1 MSHIQH
7 FATLTNVVGVLQYK
21 PSLRVTLSQNDVE
34 DDIPFQVDEMTH
46 GNEIIEVEGISAL
59 QDFDDEE
66 QDDDEEELE
75 DDEEDD
81 DEDDDDDDYDD
92 HIMSGQEPSHPDK
105 GKTVKKARK
114 AKYVLRV
121 PSTVPFSN
129 ASTRPDVGSSRPPPP
144 STTPTPF
151 VGPTPSTI
159 GPTPS
164 VVGPTPPTVVP
175 TPSVV
180 GPIPYIHPSSI
191 PTPSFIPSLD
201 VYQASAD
208 AADPTNIDDLDDP
221 APHDRPFIEPCGKRF
236 LPSRVASQ
244 AITRTIKQQFL
255 QPWASWGVI
264 PDNNKKLFWE
274 RFKQKV
280 QWAAEHEAQI
290 QKNFN
295 MKASHRLS
303 EMFRDA
309 QIAGQRPHWVGEH
322 IWNSLLAHWNTP
334 QYHIKCATA
343 QKNKASEKGGAL
355 HTGGSITT
363 HEHAIRMATAL
374 GRAVHV
380 DEVFTQT
387 HIRKGTDEYV
397 DERSRK
403 TIEDFSARLTQARL
417 GGSGPDGRVDAD
429 EEMIRTQ
436 CWVDTVGG
444 KKKGRPYGVGAGR
457 GGIFRHQPSTSTTF
471 DPNNVVSKDAYD
483 SLLAR
488 FENLENL
495 RPPFQTTVVQDE
507 DSDHSD
513 DPDNPDDY
521 HRF

>member
-1 MSHIQH
+1 MPDRSVRCHRGS
-7 FATLTNVVGVLQYK
+7 LCVLQVGWWFVAV
-21 PSLRVTLSQNDVE
+21 RVRLVRR
-34 DDIPFQVDEMTH
+34 
-46 GNEIIEVEGISAL
+46 
-59 QDFDDEE
+59 
-66 QDDDEEELE
+66 
-75 DDEEDD
+75 
-81 DEDDDDDDYDD
+81 
-92 HIMSGQEPSHPDK
+92 K
-105 GKTVKKARK
+105 GGGSTVKKARK

-121 PSTVPFSN
+121 PSTIPFSN

-144 STTPTPF
+144 SMVPTPS

-175 TPSVV
+175 TPLVV
-180 GPIPYIHPSSI
+180 GP
-191 PTPSFIPSLD
+191 TPSLD
-201 VYQASAD
+201 VHQPSTDVVDPAD
-208 AADPTNIDDLDDP
+208 TDDLDGP
-221 APHDRPFIEPCGKRF
+221 APRDQPFIEPCGKGF
-236 LPSRVASQ
+236 LPSRVVSQ
-244 AITRTIKQQFL
+244 AITRIIKQQFL

-264 PDNNKKLFWE
+264 PDDDKKLFWE
-274 RFKQKV
+274 RFKEKV

-309 QIAGQRPHWVGEH
+309 RIAGQRPHW
-322 IWNSLLAHWNTP
+322 A
-334 QYHIKCATA
+334 A
-343 QKNKASEKGGAL
+343 
-355 HTGGSITT
+355 
-363 HEHAIRMATAL
+363 AL

-387 HIRKGTDEYV
+387 HIRKETGEYV

-403 TIEDFSARLTQARL
+403 TIEDFSTRLTQARPE
-417 GGSGPDGRVDAD
+417 GGYGPDGSGPN
-429 EEMIRTQ
+429 
-436 CWVDTVGG
+436 VGLIPSG
-444 KKKGRPYGVGAGR
+444 EKRKDDCMGAGR
-457 GGIFRHQPSTSTTF
+457 GGIFKHQPSTSTTF

-495 RPPFQTTVVQDE
+495 VRTLVPQQGHTAPSSSQQPCPPQQPPFQTTAMQDE
-507 DSDHSD
+507 DSDDSD